1 MQHLFQYYTAF
12 REDTALVTVKMIA
25 LIMSLGMDT
34 LMMSVA
40 LGFARTKGKVKIALT
55 FACAEAIMPF
65 VGLRF
70 GQVAGRLIGD
80 FASLVGGIILMG
92 VAAWLI
98 FFEDENEDEKKLER
112 TLTGWTLILTAL
124 SISLDELAVGFSIGL
139 VGVPV
144 TLTIILIAVQA
155 FIFTFVGLVFGEKLK
170 RYLGEWAE
178 KLASVVLAVLGVW
191 ILINAI
197 IHLVHP

>member
-1 MQHLFQYYTAF
+1 
-12 REDTALVTVKMIA
+12 MIA
-25 LIMSLGMDT
+25 LMMSLGMDT

-65 VGLRF
+65 VGLLI

-80 FASLVGGIILMG
+80 FASVVGGIILMG

-98 FFEDENEDEKKLER
+98 FFENEDEEGEKLEG
-112 TLTGWTLILTAL
+112 TLSGWTLILTAL

-144 TLTIILIAVQA
+144 PLTIILIALQA
-155 FIFTFVGLVFGEKLK
+155 FIFTLVGLTFGGKLK

-178 KLASVVLAVLGVW
+178 KLPGVVLALLGVW
-191 ILINAI
+191 MI
-197 IHLVHP
+197 IDAFVRLVHP

>member
-1 MQHLFQYYTAF
+1 M
-12 REDTALVTVKMIA
+12 VTVKMIA